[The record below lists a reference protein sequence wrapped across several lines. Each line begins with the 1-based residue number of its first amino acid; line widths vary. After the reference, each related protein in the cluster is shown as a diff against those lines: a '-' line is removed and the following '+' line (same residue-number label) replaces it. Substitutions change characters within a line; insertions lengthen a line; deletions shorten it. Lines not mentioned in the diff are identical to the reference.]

1 MRFDAGSSDRSLFE
15 VRTFDVCVIGTG
27 PAGASLARSLAAQGL
42 DVALMEGGDLEWT
55 PESQDVYVGENLGLD
70 YLDLDAARLRMFGG
84 TSGHWNGQCRELDPG
99 NFAARPH
106 HPLGAWPIA
115 KADLD
120 PYQPAA
126 DAILD
131 VSDPALPDIPVPGE
145 AFRRVQYRFSPPTR
159 FAEKYEAEF
168 TAAPRI
174 FLCLNASLID
184 LRLDETLETVT
195 GAVFRSYAPGD
206 PGFTV
211 RARAYA
217 LCCGGIENARLLLN
231 FDSQVPGGIGN
242 RHDLVGRHFAEHL
255 SFHLGEMIY
264 QKPPDA
270 DFLFFTP
277 SEAFMAENETLS
289 LVLRFNHQ
297 PPPRTTLGREV
308 TRSLQCAAPFG
319 DRLAAAVN
327 GRAMSCDRGGVSD
340 FLALSGAEHGLW
352 ARVVTNCEQ
361 EMNPDSRVLL
371 MAARDGFGMRRVA
384 LDWRLTEMDYRTMQR
399 STLALARHVAEHGLG
414 RMRVYDWLLAKDPVA
429 PTPRDGN
436 GHAGSW
442 HHMGTTRMAD
452 DPRRGVVDR
461 NCRVHGTRNLHVG
474 GSSVFSSV
482 GYANPT
488 YTVTQLALRLGDH
501 LGRELQS

>member
-1 MRFDAGSSDRSLFE
+1 MDAG
-15 VRTFDVCVIGTG
+15 I
-27 PAGASLARSLAAQGL
+27 
-42 DVALMEGGDLEWT
+42 
-55 PESQDVYVGENLGLD
+55 QDVYVGQNLGLD
-70 YLDLDAARLRMFGG
+70 YFDLDAARLRMFGG

-99 NFAARPH
+99 NFEARPH

-174 FLCLNASLID
+174 FLCLNASLVD

-242 RHDLVGRHFAEHL
+242 RHDLVGRHFAEHP

-264 QKPPDA
+264 RKPPDA

-277 SEAFMAENETLS
+277 SEAFMAENETLGI
-289 LVLRFNHQ
+289 VLRLNHQ

-340 FLALSGAEHGLW
+340 FLALSGAERALW

-371 MAARDGFGMRRVA
+371 MAARDGFGMRRAA

-414 RMRVYDWLLAKDPVA
+414 RMRVYDGCSRKTRSRPPRATATAMPA
-429 PTPRDGN
+429 P
-436 GHAGSW
+436 
-442 HHMGTTRMAD
+442 GTTWGPPAWPTTRAGAWSIATAGCTGPATSTSAARACSPRSATPTRPIRSPSSRCGSATTSAASCRAD
-452 DPRRGVVDR
+452 AGRPVRGEPRCALTPGPRTAR
-461 NCRVHGTRNLHVG
+461 P
-474 GSSVFSSV
+474 SSATSTS
-482 GYANPT
+482 A
-488 YTVTQLALRLGDH
+488 
-501 LGRELQS
+501 